1 VSSRLIVKDIAQT
14 VFRCAE
20 TIKKTSSANINTVA
34 HRQKYQS
41 ISGILLLAA
50 LAEVGVL
57 NE

>member
-1 VSSRLIVKDIAQT
+1 
-14 VFRCAE
+14 
-20 TIKKTSSANINTVA
+20 VA